1 MVSLRVSVRRIL
13 ARCNYARTSD
23 PYSRRQEIRGR
34 RHGHAEVPGS
44 PGLSEEN
51 TVLSE
56 QTSGLPSHAYSSYI
70 APSVQ
75 PGGCPAGYDGVQQLC
90 GIFEGM

>member
-1 MVSLRVSVRRIL
+1 MVGLRVSVRRIL

-34 RHGHAEVPGS
+34 RHGHAEVP
-44 PGLSEEN
+44 PGLGEEN

-56 QTSGLPSHAYSSYI
+56 QTSGLPSHAYSSKI

-75 PGGCPAGYDGVQQLC
+75 PAGGCPAGYDGVQQLC
-90 GIFEGM
+90 GIF